1 MPSAI
6 NGDSLYFPRS
16 FVCENELDS
25 VWKLRVTSYCKL
37 KKERKKE
44 KIAITRPSALDFFSH
59 PSSRALSLIYDTAF
73 VKGQER
79 EHTWRSPSKKIKLIY
94 LSAMPSPLP
103 SLVGVYRRV
112 SYAVRVSGRRY
123 ATLFSVILSQPPT
136 RLPSGGA
143 SRCAGS
149 NRCSSRRLEFLC
161 HARVS
166 LSFSR
171 LFLSNP
177 ARDSCCNCNI
187 RTPRR
192 GFHSRTPVK
201 ACPTS
206 SSESV
211 KRQTARKVISAF
223 FPPSPLFLPLF
234 VFRGNRRFY
243 FTPSGKSL
251 EETLLSIISS
261 VFISLLF
268 QRNS

>member
-25 VWKLRVTSYCKL
+25 VWKLRVTSCCKL
-37 KKERKKE
+37 KKKRKKE
-44 KIAITRPSALDFFSH
+44 RENRDNSPIRPRFLFPPLLARIIVDLRHRFCQRPRARAH
-59 PSSRALSLIYDTAF
+59 VALSE
-73 VKGQER
+73 QENKTDLSQR
-79 EHTWRSPSKKIKLIY
+79 DALSSPVAGGCI
-94 LSAMPSPLP
+94 
-103 SLVGVYRRV
+103 

-223 FPPSPLFLPLF
+223 SPPLHFSSLFLYF
-234 VFRGNRRFY
+234 AATDVSISRRAANR
-243 FTPSGKSL
+243 
-251 EETLLSIISS
+251 
-261 VFISLLF
+261 
-268 QRNS
+268 